1 VGLIGSIKLVV
12 GLGQTEGGGG
22 ITGFVGR
29 EWHGREALSGWWG
42 QGKQKVVAESRAS
55 VEGSGVG
62 ER

>member
-22 ITGFVGR
+22 IMGFVGR
-29 EWHGREALSGWWG
+29 EWHGQEASSGLWG
-42 QGKQKVVAESRAS
+42 QGKWKAAVESWAS